1 MNGNRLIDAFLGLA
15 LLLLVL
21 PAAAETPEFLR
32 IDTAPTGEPRALQ
45 VAVAGYRAPDGTE
58 LDLVGAVHVADAA
71 YFRALNRA
79 FDDYDVV
86 LYELVGEPDAITRD
100 APRGASMIGWMQGG
114 MKDVLGLTFQL
125 DEIDYRREHFVH
137 ADMTAEEFSSSMRE
151 RNESVL
157 QLMFRAW
164 LTGMATQTPEQAA
177 AAQADLLKVLFADDR
192 QHALKT
198 MFAEQLA
205 DQKDLLDA
213 MAGPDS
219 TLIVQRNL
227 KALDVLERV
236 RGEGHE
242 RIALFYGA
250 GHFPDFHQR
259 LVNELGYRP
268 TGLTWLDAWRL
279 DRPGSPRGP
288 IDEG

>member
-1 MNGNRLIDAFLGLA
+1 MNGNRLIDALLGLG
-15 LLLLVL
+15 LLVL
-21 PAAAETPEFLR
+21 TLPAVAETPEFLR
-32 IDTAPTGEPRALQ
+32 IDVTPTGEPRALQ
-45 VAVAGYRAPDGTE
+45 VAVAGYRAPDGAE

-71 YFRALNRA
+71 YFQALDRA

-86 LYELVGEPDAITRD
+86 LYELVGDPDAARS
-100 APRGASMIGWMQGG
+100 APEARGGSAIGWLQGG
-114 MKDVLGLTFQL
+114 MKDVLGLAYQL
-125 DEIDYRREHFVH
+125 DEIDYDRDHFVH
-137 ADMTAEEFSSSMRE
+137 ADMTAEEFSASMRE
-151 RNESVL
+151 RNESML
-157 QLMFRAW
+157 QLLFRAW

-177 AAQADLLKVLFADDR
+177 AYQADLLKVLFADDR

-198 MFAEQLA
+198 LFAEQLA

-236 RGEGHE
+236 RRDGHE

-259 LVNELGYRP
+259 LVGELGYAP

-279 DRPGSPRGP
+279 NRPASPRDAGS
-288 IDEG
+288 

>member
-1 MNGNRLIDAFLGLA
+1 MNGNRLIDALLGLA

-32 IDTAPTGEPRALQ
+32 IDTTSTGEPRALQ

-71 YFRALNRA
+71 YFHALNRA

-86 LYELVGEPDAITRD
+86 LYELVGEPDAVTRG
-100 APRGASMIGWMQGG
+100 APRGASMIGWLQGG
-114 MKDVLGLTFQL
+114 MKDVLGLAFQL
-125 DEIDYRREHFVH
+125 DEIDYRRDHFVH
-137 ADMTAEEFSSSMRE
+137 ADMTAEEFSASMRE

-157 QLMFRAW
+157 QLVFRAW
-164 LTGMATQTPEQAA
+164 IAGLAQQTPAQAA
-177 AAQADLLKVLFADDR
+177 AAQADLLKVMFADDR

-227 KALDVLERV
+227 KALEVLERV
-236 RGEGHE
+236 RGEGRE

-259 LVNELGYRP
+259 LVGEMGYESV
-268 TGLTWLDAWRL
+268 GLSWLDAWRL
-279 DRPGSPRGP
+279 DRPASPGGP
-288 IDEG
+288 IDES